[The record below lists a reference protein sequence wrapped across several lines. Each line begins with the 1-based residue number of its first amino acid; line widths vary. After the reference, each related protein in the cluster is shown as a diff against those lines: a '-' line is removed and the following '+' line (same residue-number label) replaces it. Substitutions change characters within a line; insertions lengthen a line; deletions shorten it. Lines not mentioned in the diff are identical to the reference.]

1 MKIIFFDNNKEN
13 INKYK
18 NVLDVINQKNDINL
32 LHSNN
37 EIKIEFVHSDLSYL
51 VCDNKIDVIIS
62 PANSYGHMT
71 GGIDKDICKIDT
83 FIQDK
88 VSHAISK
95 SVFLDMDNEPFIP
108 VGTCVPVKIN
118 KDLTIL
124 IAPTMKHPKDIT
136 GTNNVFLAFNA
147 ILINLKIQNYHNKD
161 LVVAC
166 SCLGTGI
173 GGMNAEKSA
182 KQILHAFLIHQII

>member
-1 MKIIFFDNNKEN
+1 MKIIFFDNNKIN
-13 INKYK
+13 IDKYE
-18 NVLDVINQKNDINL
+18 NVLDVINQNNNINL
-32 LHSNN
+32 LHSKN
-37 EIKIEFVHSDLSYL
+37 EIKLEFVHSELSYL
-51 VCDNKIDVIIS
+51 VCDNKFDIIIS

-71 GGIDKDICKIDT
+71 GGINKDICKIDP

-88 VSHAISK
+88 VSHVISK
-95 SVFLDMDNEPFIP
+95 SIFFDMDNEPFIP

-118 KDLTIL
+118 KDFSIL

-147 ILINLKIQNYHNKD
+147 ILISLKTLSYQNKD
-161 LVVAC
+161 LVIAC

-173 GGMNAEKSA
+173 GGMDPEKSA